1 MAYLEKNMQYAAA
14 GKSQSESCALPFG
27 GEEWDSRKKGH
38 YW

>member
-1 MAYLEKNMQYAAA
+1 MAYLEKNMQCAAA

-27 GEEWDSRKKGH
+27 EEWDSRKKGH